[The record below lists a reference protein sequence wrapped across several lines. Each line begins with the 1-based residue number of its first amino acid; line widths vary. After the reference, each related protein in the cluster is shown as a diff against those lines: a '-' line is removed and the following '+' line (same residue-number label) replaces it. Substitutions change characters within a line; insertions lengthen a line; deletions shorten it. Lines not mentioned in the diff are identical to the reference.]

1 MAESTGPPLTEAEIQ
16 LVLKAVTSVIRY
28 SGFGMVKIAIVKGEA
43 VSIKTEFS
51 QNLK

>member
-1 MAESTGPPLTEAEIQ
+1 MAETTGPPLTESEIQ
-16 LVLKAVTSVIRY
+16 LVVKAVASVIKY